1 MHVLIID
8 GNAQVS
14 GFIKKGLRVEGH
26 HISIAL
32 NGTCGLAMMLSSKYD
47 IIILD
52 LILPDMNGLEVCQ
65 QLRQQDLQTPILV
78 LSTLDTVDV
87 KVKSLDIGADD
98 FLVKP
103 FAFEELLARINA
115 LQRRSGAHQ
124 TQESGQQLQRL
135 PILQVADL
143 RLNHQL
149 HEVQKSGKIVNL
161 TPTEFVL
168 LEYLMQHSN
177 HVVSRTMIEDQV
189 WGYEKDP
196 LTNIVDVYIRR
207 LRKKLDAHR
216 LIKTVRGVGYQL
228 SEPAV
233 PVNLKVSGYQTR
245 IVNQREIIDKHLP
258 VSGIAANNAIYAR
271 H

>member
-14 GFIKKGLRVEGH
+14 GFIKKGLLVEGH

-32 NGTCGLAMMLSSKYD
+32 DGTCGLAMTLSNKYD
-47 IIILD
+47 VIILD
-52 LILPDMNGLEVCQ
+52 HILPVMDGLEICR
-65 QLRQQDLQTPILV
+65 QLRQQGLQTPILM
-78 LSTLDTVDV
+78 LSTIDTVDV

-103 FAFEELLARINA
+103 FAFEELLARMNA
-115 LQRRSGAHQ
+115 LQRRSAHGG
-124 TQESGQQLQRL
+124 QEEGQLLQGQ
-135 PILQVADL
+135 PVLQIADL
-143 RLNHQL
+143 RLNHQT
-149 HEVQKSGKIVNL
+149 HEVLKSGKIVNL

-168 LEYLMQHSN
+168 LEYLMRHSN
-177 HVVSRTMIEDQV
+177 RVVSRTMIEDQV

-228 SEPAV
+228 LDSAEHVYADGQEYEITTVKQQGLIHEHLSVSEC
-233 PVNLKVSGYQTR
+233 
-245 IVNQREIIDKHLP
+245 
-258 VSGIAANNAIYAR
+258 AANNEIYAG